1 MYKAENGVDLVL
13 ILRLRQNQVPGL
25 TGTVYRA

>member
-13 ILRLRQNQVPGL
+13 IPRLRQNQVPDL
-25 TGTVYRA
+25 TGTAYRA